1 MMLAV
6 ATTLATVLLP
16 GAFAIPDA
24 TRTAMHR
31 ALQSAKDA
39 HASGSI
45 SYGDGLSAA
54 VSAGLGAD
62 LAAATTVDANG
73 GHHLWFRSTDP
84 VLGWCGEVDAAP
96 YMPAEIF
103 QPQHFLSL
111 LAYAHVTTSLYSY
124 PDYSNGTPS
133 RATPL
138 VAGRCSGID
147 YNRYN
152 GVLSGISWFGAD
164 GLMGPVCAERCG
176 CNFEGQSNLH
186 LPACED
192 GPDDPSTGSF
202 CSLCGPT
209 TGCPGCVTAREQFLL
224 LLLALRFSS
233 CNAAVLLLL
242 LLPPSQPGAAALCA
256 PTGFREDDSTA
267 NRQSSGVNTNAFEY
281 DESLNT
287 VGNIYLFREGAA
299 ECLPRGCAC
308 QTRPETGPNPVPAW
322 RISPAL
328 CQSQRPDGH

>member
-24 TRTAMHR
+24 TAMHR

-84 VLGWCGEVDAAP
+84 LLGWCGEVDAAP

-147 YNRYN
+147 YNLYN

-209 TGCPGCVTAREQFLL
+209 TGCPGCVTRDGT
-224 LLLALRFSS
+224 
-233 CNAAVLLLL
+233 
-242 LLPPSQPGAAALCA
+242 P
-256 PTGFREDDSTA
+256 
-267 NRQSSGVNTNAFEY
+267 
-281 DESLNT
+281 NT
-287 VGNIYLFREGAA
+287 VGNIYLFKEGPA

-308 QTRPETGPNPVPAW
+308 QVRPETGPKPVPVWWMANE
-322 RISPAL
+322 L
-328 CQSQRPDGH
+328 CLSQRPDGH

>member
-45 SYGDGLSAA
+45 SFGDGLSAA
-54 VSAGLGAD
+54 VTAGLGAD

-84 VLGWCGEVDAAP
+84 LLGWCGEVDAAP

-124 PDYSNGTPS
+124 PDYPDGTPS

-147 YNRYN
+147 YNRYG
-152 GVLSGISWFGAD
+152 GVLTGISWFGAD

-176 CNFEGQSNLH
+176 CNFEGQSNSH

-209 TGCPGCVTAREQFLL
+209 TGCPGCVTVDGTPNVAGP
-224 LLLALRFSS
+224 
-233 CNAAVLLLL
+233 V
-242 LLPPSQPGAAALCA
+242 
-256 PTGFREDDSTA
+256 
-267 NRQSSGVNTNAFEY
+267 
-281 DESLNT
+281 
-287 VGNIYLFREGAA
+287 YLFKEGAA

-308 QTRPETGPNPVPAW
+308 QTRPPLGPKPVYWMA
-322 RISPAL
+322 SAL
-328 CQSQRPDGH
+328 CLSQRPDGH

>member
-6 ATTLATVLLP
+6 ATALATALLP
-16 GAFAIPDA
+16 GTFAIPDA
-24 TRTAMHR
+24 TAMHR
-31 ALQSAKDA
+31 VLQAVKDA
-39 HASGSI
+39 HASGSALPATA
-45 SYGDGLSAA
+45 SRESSVYGSRLSAA
-54 VSAGLGAD
+54 VTAGLAAE

-73 GHHLWFRSTDP
+73 GYHLWFRSTDP
-84 VLGWCGEVDAAP
+84 GLGWCGEVDAAP

-103 QPQHFLSL
+103 QPRHFLSL
-111 LAYAHVTTSLYSY
+111 LAYAEVTTSLYTS
-124 PDYSNGTPS
+124 PDYANGTPS

-138 VAGRCSGID
+138 VVGRCSGID
-147 YNRYN
+147 YNLYN

-209 TGCPGCVTAREQFLL
+209 TGCPGCVTRDGT
-224 LLLALRFSS
+224 
-233 CNAAVLLLL
+233 
-242 LLPPSQPGAAALCA
+242 P
-256 PTGFREDDSTA
+256 
-267 NRQSSGVNTNAFEY
+267 
-281 DESLNT
+281 NT
-287 VGNIYLFREGAA
+287 VGNIYLFKKGPA

-308 QTRPETGPNPVPAW
+308 DVSGPKPVPDYWMA
-322 RISPAL
+322 SAL
-328 CQSQRPDGH
+328 CLSQRPDGH

>member
-6 ATTLATVLLP
+6 ATTLGTVLLP

-24 TRTAMHR
+24 TAMHR

-39 HASGSI
+39 HASGSV
-45 SYGDGLSAA
+45 LPATA
-54 VSAGLGAD
+54 SAGLAAE

-84 VLGWCGEVDAAP
+84 ALGWCGEIDAAP

-124 PDYSNGTPS
+124 PDYPDGTPS

-147 YNRYN
+147 YNRYG
-152 GVLSGISWFGAD
+152 GVLTGISWFGAD

-209 TGCPGCVTAREQFLL
+209 TGCPGC
-224 LLLALRFSS
+224 
-233 CNAAVLLLL
+233 
-242 LLPPSQPGAAALCA
+242 G
-256 PTGFREDDSTA
+256 
-267 NRQSSGVNTNAFEY
+267 
-281 DESLNT
+281 T
-287 VGNIYLFREGAA
+287 VDGTPNVAGPVYLFKEGAA

-308 QTRPETGPNPVPAW
+308 QTRPPLGPKPVYWMA
-322 RISPAL
+322 SAL
-328 CQSQRPDGH
+328 CLSQRPDGH